1 MPLPYYICTGQRP
14 SKEPFVNS
22 PITNLSTV
30 FPIITIVSVTIRFK
44 LHKKNAAQAAAAE
57 VVGDV
62 DKRRF
67 ANIVMVI
74 VLMGFVAIQSII
86 TRALDKLEQHELNHP
101 PYSYM
106 CYYRSLVN
114 FPLGIVWIFLV
125 FVFNKDYIQSLLD
138 DVSELKKLH

>member
-1 MPLPYYICTGQRP
+1 MVVGMDG
-14 SKEPFVNS
+14 
-22 PITNLSTV
+22 TV
-30 FPIITIVSVTIRFK
+30 GVG
-44 LHKKNAAQAAAAE
+44 AE

-86 TRALDKLEQHELNHP
+86 TRALDKLELHELNHP

-138 DVSELKKLH
+138 EVSELKKLH